1 MIYHNR
7 IICLEEYMYI
17 SFEETRDEIF
27 FKILNNINKSVE
39 YLSLNDKNLM
49 EANNEKM
56 DKDQLHSSKQ

>member
-1 MIYHNR
+1 
-7 IICLEEYMYI
+7 MYI

-49 EANNEKM
+49 EVNNEKNG
-56 DKDQLHSSKQ
+56 

>member
-1 MIYHNR
+1 
-7 IICLEEYMYI
+7 MYI